1 MIPNVRHLWLTQYLY
16 TRWLY
21 INIKVARV
29 KKIRLRH
36 KLCTV
41 KWVLSCLCKQSILYI
56 FFFLLHL
63 YILIGLFVSVMITC
77 WHRGVLLNMFWL
89 FQSGYAIYIL
99 WTKNC
104 WNCVLTAFDTFF
116 HRLMRCTYSLFRWSG
131 QITIP
136 LLYLQ

>member
-1 MIPNVRHLWLTQYLY
+1 MGYEKCESFRLISNVRHLWLTQYLY

-36 KLCTV
+36 ELCTV
-41 KWVLSCLCKQSILYI
+41 KWVLSCLCKQSILSI

-116 HRLMRCTYSLFRWSG
+116 HRLMRCTYSLFRWSR
-131 QITIP
+131 
-136 LLYLQ
+136 